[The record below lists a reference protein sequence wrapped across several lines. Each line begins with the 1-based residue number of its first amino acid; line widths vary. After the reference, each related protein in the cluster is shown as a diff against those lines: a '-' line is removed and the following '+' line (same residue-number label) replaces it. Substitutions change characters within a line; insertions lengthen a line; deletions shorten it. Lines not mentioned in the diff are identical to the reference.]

1 MVVTSIIPCVK
12 VTKENNMSGI
22 DMYIEP
28 GDYIKIID
36 YEDNIFTGK
45 LLFMELGKYE
55 EEDDILYILLDNE
68 ERIDIGTSYI
78 KDIDIL

>member
-1 MVVTSIIPCVK
+1 MVITSIISCIK

-28 GDYIKIID
+28 GDNIKVTD
-36 YEDNIFTGK
+36 YEDNIFNGK

-68 ERIDIGTSYI
+68 ERIDIGISYI

>member
-28 GDYIKIID
+28 GDHIKITD
-36 YEDNIFTGK
+36 YEDSIFTGK
-45 LLFMELGKYE
+45 LLFMELGKDE
-55 EEDDILYILLDNE
+55 EEDDILYILLDNGK
-68 ERIDIGTSYI
+68 RIDIGTSYI

>member
-1 MVVTSIIPCVK
+1 MIVTSIIPCVK
-12 VTKENNMSGI
+12 VTKENNMSGT

-28 GDYIKIID
+28 GDYIKITD
-36 YEDNIFTGK
+36 YEGNIFTGK